1 MSELTPFS
9 SVLDSTLP
17 LLSKTLLLC
26 RKATQELRQEEG
38 EFNSSLDT
46 LQITHAH
53 TVTGL
58 LFSLDLETYFA
69 AKIGLDL
76 IAILFS

>member
-46 LQITHAH
+46 LQITHTH
-53 TVTGL
+53 TVMGF